1 MLCLDKLVVV
11 LCFINCLQVQCAMKK
26 SWKTTANFEADVPK
40 FTPFMVENALK
51 VKEVVKLA
59 KVDTVNEVIE
69 AAALTA
75 PLPTVNTLVNTESA
89 PYRSKIKANSKYV
102 ADIYSKY
109 QQDTHKM
116 TNDFGNFAAQKVEK
130 KPTKVIAEIHEEPEK
145 TQDVVEQVLE
155 DLVAAENIIDSDSYK
170 ESFNNSTN
178 DSNSTIKEYDM
189 GPLMN
194 LTIDSA
200 DNLVNVNFD
209 QNTLKEIITG
219 KSNLFYCIVYLEMGF
234 L

>member
-1 MLCLDKLVVV
+1 MLCLEKLVVL

-26 SWKTTANFEADVPK
+26 SWKSTANFDADIPK
-40 FTPFMVENALK
+40 FTPFIAENAFK
-51 VKEVVKLA
+51 EKDGVKFA
-59 KVDTVNEVIE
+59 KVDIANEIIE

-75 PLPTVNTLVNTESA
+75 PLPMVNTLVETEAA

-102 ADIYSKY
+102 SDIYSKY
-109 QQDTHKM
+109 QQDMHKNTH
-116 TNDFGNFAAQKVEK
+116 DFGKFAAEK
-130 KPTKVIAEIHEEPEK
+130 IVKTPTKVIDTIITHEKPKVPE
-145 TQDVVEQVLE
+145 DFVDEVIEQLSE
-155 DLVAAENIIDSDSYK
+155 AENIIEYDSSK
-170 ESFNNSTN
+170 ESFNNSMTD
-178 DSNSTIKEYDM
+178 DSNSTIKEYNI

-219 KSNLFYCIVYLEMGF
+219 NSNLFYCLV
-234 L
+234 

>member
-26 SWKTTANFEADVPK
+26 SWKSTANFDADIPK
-40 FTPFMVENALK
+40 ITPFMVENAF
-51 VKEVVKLA
+51 KEKDGVKLA
-59 KVDTVNEVIE
+59 KVDIANEIIE

-75 PLPTVNTLVNTESA
+75 PMPTVNTLVETEPA

-109 QQDTHKM
+109 QQDVKKHS
-116 TNDFGNFAAQKVEK
+116 NDFGNFAAQKVVR
-130 KPTKVIAEIHEEPEK
+130 KPTKVITKINEEPEE

-155 DLVAAENIIDSDSYK
+155 DLVEAENIIDAESYK
-170 ESFNNSTN
+170 ESFNNSTD
-178 DSNSTIKEYDM
+178 DSNSTIKEYNM

-219 KSNLFYCIVYLEMGF
+219 NSNLFYCIVYF
-234 L
+234 

>member
-1 MLCLDKLVVV
+1 MLRLDKIVVV

-26 SWKTTANFEADVPK
+26 SWKSTANFDAEIPNFA
-40 FTPFMVENALK
+40 PFMVENTF
-51 VKEVVKLA
+51 KEKNDVKLA
-59 KVDTVNEVIE
+59 KVDITNEIIE

-75 PLPTVNTLVNTESA
+75 PMPTVNTLVETESA

-109 QQDTHKM
+109 QQDVQKH
-116 TNDFGNFAAQKVEK
+116 TNDFGNFAGQKIVK
-130 KPTKVIAEIHEEPEK
+130 KPTKVIAELHEEPEE
-145 TQDVVEQVLE
+145 TVDVVGQVLE
-155 DLVAAENIIDSDSYK
+155 ELVEAENIIESDSNK
-170 ESFNNSTN
+170 ESFNNSTDN
-178 DSNSTIKEYDM
+178 LNSTIKEYNM

-219 KSNLFYCIVYLEMGF
+219 NSNTFYCIVYF
-234 L
+234 